1 MRADNGLTNDHDME
15 TISVFPLST
24 GLFPDGRLDLQI
36 FEVRYLDLVRRCYR
50 EQTAFGVVS
59 IQEGKEVMVPG
70 HIPALFSHGT
80 MAQIETLDT
89 VQAAL
94 LRIRCRGGKRFE
106 VHRSYPGPLGVL
118 QADVTY
124 LPADPAVEIPSE
136 LNYLALQLGQA
147 IAQVQKEGRLSDLPL
162 LAPFRLDECGWV
174 ADRWAELLNL
184 PASDKLDLLREADPL
199 ERLRA
204 IDQTIG
210 GPDSR

>member
-1 MRADNGLTNDHDME
+1 MLADNILPNNHDME

-24 GLFPDGRLDLQI
+24 GLFPDGCLDLQI
-36 FEVRYLDLVRRCYR
+36 FEVRYLDLMRRCYR

-70 HIPALFSHGT
+70 HTPALFSHGT

-106 VHRSYPGPLGVL
+106 LHRSYPGPLGVW
-118 QADVTY
+118 QAEVTY
-124 LPADPAVEIPSE
+124 LAADPAVEIPPE
-136 LNYLALQLGQA
+136 LNYLSLRLGQG
-147 IAQVQKEGRLSDLPL
+147 IAQAQKDGRMSDLPL

-184 PASDKLDLLREADPL
+184 PASDKLDLMRETDPL

>member
-1 MRADNGLTNDHDME
+1 ME

-24 GLFPDGRLDLQI
+24 GLFPDGCLDLQI

-70 HIPALFSHGT
+70 QIPALFSHGT
-80 MAQIETLDT
+80 MAHIETLDT

-94 LRIRCRGGKRFE
+94 LRVRCRGGKRFE
-106 VHRSYPGPLGVL
+106 LHRSFPGPLGVW
-118 QADVTY
+118 QAEITY
-124 LPADPAVEIPSE
+124 LPADPAVEIPSG
-136 LNYLALQLGQA
+136 LNYLSLRLGQG
-147 IAQVQKEGRLSDLPL
+147 IAQAQKDGQLAELPL

-174 ADRWAELLNL
+174 ANRWAELLNL
-184 PASDKLDLLREADPL
+184 SASEKLDLLREADPL

-204 IDQTIG
+204 IDLTIG
-210 GPDSR
+210 GPERR

>member
-1 MRADNGLTNDHDME
+1 ME

-24 GLFPDGRLDLQI
+24 GLFPDGCLDLQI

-50 EQTAFGVVS
+50 DQTAFGVVS

-70 HIPALFSHGT
+70 QIPALFSHGT
-80 MAQIETLDT
+80 MAHIETLDT

-94 LRIRCRGGKRFE
+94 LRVRCRGGRRFQL
-106 VHRSYPGPLGVL
+106 HRTYPGPLGVW
-118 QADVTY
+118 QAEVDY
-124 LPADPAVEIPSE
+124 LPIDTTIEIPPE
-136 LNYLALQLGQA
+136 LNYLALRLGQG
-147 IAQVQKEGRLSDLPL
+147 IAQAQKEGRLADLPL
-162 LAPFRLDECGWV
+162 LAPYRLDECGWV

-204 IDQTIG
+204 IGRTMG
-210 GPDSR
+210 GPERR

>member
-1 MRADNGLTNDHDME
+1 ME
-15 TISVFPLST
+15 TISVFPIST
-24 GLFPDGRLDLQI
+24 GLFPDGCLDLQI

-70 HIPALFSHGT
+70 QIPALFSHGT
-80 MAQIETLDT
+80 MAHIETLDT

-94 LRIRCRGGKRFE
+94 LRVRCRGGRRFQL
-106 VHRSYPGPLGVL
+106 HRTYPGPLGVW
-118 QADVTY
+118 QAEVDY
-124 LPADPAVEIPSE
+124 LPIDTAVEIPPE
-136 LNYLALQLGQA
+136 LNYLALRLGQG
-147 IAQVQKEGRLSDLPL
+147 IAQAQKEGRLADLAL

-184 PASDKLDLLREADPL
+184 TAIDKLNLLREADPL

-204 IDQTIG
+204 IDRAMD
-210 GPDSR
+210 GPDRSQA